1 MFIGEYVHN
10 IDRKGRLIMPAKFR
24 SELGDRIFITRG
36 LDGCLSVYPLEEWTR
51 LFKKYSTLPITNSEA
66 RTFLRIF
73 MAKACEVEPD
83 AQGRILIPAT
93 LIKEVGLDKE
103 CLIVGMANQI
113 EIWPKKKWDSLQD
126 EMLQNYEKV
135 AQSLDPFLFEKDPKG

>member
-10 IDRKGRLIMPAKFR
+10 IDRKGRLIMPVKFR

-51 LFKKYSTLPITNSEA
+51 LFKKYSVLPTTNSDA
-66 RTFLRIF
+66 RIFLRIF
-73 MAKACEVEPD
+73 MVKACEVELD
-83 AQGRILIPAT
+83 AQGRILIPAS

-103 CLIVGMANQI
+103 CLIIGMANQI
-113 EIWPKKKWDSLQD
+113 EIWPKKKWDALQG

-135 AQSLDPFLFEKDPKG
+135 AQNLGSFYSEKDPEG

>member
-1 MFIGEYVHN
+1 MGEYVHN

-24 SELGDRIFITRG
+24 SELGDQIFITRG
-36 LDGCLSVYPLEEWTR
+36 LDGCLNVYPLEEWTR
-51 LFKKYSTLPITNSEA
+51 LFLQYSTLPLTNADA
-66 RTFLRIF
+66 RIFLRIF

-83 AQGRILIPAT
+83 AQGRILIPAS

-103 CLIVGMANQI
+103 CLIIGVANHL

-126 EMLQNYEKV
+126 EMLQSYEKV
-135 AQSLDPFLFEKDPKG
+135 AQNIGTLLQGKDPNG